1 MENDEGTEYRAKI
14 DRPESSIKK
23 TVVDEFASNY
33 EEVKKFDGLDNNFK
47 RKAAT
52 IFIIIILP
60 PWHNMLSHNKKHPSR
75 P

>member
-33 EEVKKFDGLDNNFK
+33 EEVKKFDGETLLLLLK
-47 RKAAT
+47 SARRTGLASH
-52 IFIIIILP
+52 FIGA
-60 PWHNMLSHNKKHPSR
+60 KF
-75 P
+75 